1 MALNVTGRWKIGQ
14 SNINGTGTLS
24 LRQQGSKVTGTA
36 DWSKQNH
43 RNGTIIGAIVGT
55 TVSFSIIYPGDLL
68 VGHYAANLNP
78 TRPREMTQGVG
89 HSSAG
94 DSAAWAAQKVT

>member
-1 MALNVTGRWKIGQ
+1 MAFNVTGRWKIGQ

-24 LRQQGSKVTGTA
+24 LRQQGWKITGTA

-43 RNGTIIGAIVGT
+43 RNGTIVGAIVGT

-78 TRPREMTQGVG
+78 IRPKEMTQGVG
-89 HSSAG
+89 LSSAG
-94 DSAAWAAQKVT
+94 DSATWDAKKAT